1 MGLTKQ
7 VLQLIVEGKDT
18 LDQLATATS
27 KTKREVVK
35 MTQVLKRKGYINVC
49 DALDAELGTGARG
62 MYLPTEAGIT
72 FAAGDGE
79 IKPGKTGPRPC
90 TRTVGL
96 RERAWWHFRVHRVA
110 TIKELLITHATGNE
124 RAAQDN
130 LYKWVVALETAGI
143 LQRLASKQPARQSKG
158 RVVWSLAKDLGPAAP
173 VWRQVAK
180 TVFDPNS
187 GTVIS
192 LVPDLEEVA
201 G

>member
-1 MGLTKQ
+1 MSLTKQ

-18 LDQLATATS
+18 LDQLATATG

-35 MTQVLKRKGYINVC
+35 MAQVLKHKGYINVC
-49 DALDAELGTGARG
+49 DALDAQLGTGARG
-62 MYLPTEAGIT
+62 MYLPTEAGIA
-72 FAAGDGE
+72 FAATDGE
-79 IKPGKTGPRPC
+79 IKPGKAGPRPC

-110 TIKELLITHATGNE
+110 TIKDLLTTHATGKE
-124 RAAQDN
+124 KAAQDN

-143 LQRLASKQPARQSKG
+143 LQRLPGKQAAKQSKG
-158 RVVWSLAKDLGPAAP
+158 RVVWSLAKDLGTAAP

-187 GTVIS
+187 GQVFS
-192 LVPDLEEVA
+192 LVKEA
-201 G
+201 GHD